1 MSFSINYIICILLI
15 FFVVLKYNQSAEFL
29 FTYFILNNL
38 TFIICYVLNN
48 SEVSL
53 GFAFGI
59 FAIFSIL
66 RFRTDM
72 IPYKDM
78 TYIFIFMSLGVIN
91 SLGSNLLILQEV
103 VFINSIIF
111 FTTLIIEYCL
121 YKFGMKTTIIYYD
134 KIENIL
140 PENRA
145 ELLKDLK
152 NRTGLHIYDIKME
165 QYNFLRDTVQIKIFS
180 K

>member
-1 MSFSINYIICILLI
+1 
-15 FFVVLKYNQSAEFL
+15 
-29 FTYFILNNL
+29 
-38 TFIICYVLNN
+38 
-48 SEVSL
+48 
-53 GFAFGI
+53 
-59 FAIFSIL
+59 
-66 RFRTDM
+66 M